1 MSYAQG
7 ESAFN
12 GGYFDALETRVSAT
26 VTCDGL
32 QKIATQAV
40 SSVNNTI
47 VAVTT
52 QLALIQSDYND
63 LAIRI
68 TTLENHIATLAG
80 SQVAFSAL
88 AMQSMTVAG
97 VNDLGSAL
105 AYLHAQAAVTMN
117 LGMAG
122 TNSFLH
128 EALKLAQELIQ
139 VVLAY
144 NRLERQIQS
153 MTALLTDLPARLA
166 SLESSILAKAST
178 ITDCSISLQVD

>member
-1 MSYAQG
+1 MSYPQG

-12 GGYFDALETRVSAT
+12 QGYFDALQTRVSAT

-32 QKIATQAV
+32 QRIATQAV
-40 SSVNNTI
+40 SSVNGSI
-47 VAVTT
+47 AAVNT
-52 QLALIQSDYND
+52 QLALIQSDYNE
-63 LAIRI
+63 LTIRI

-88 AMQSMTVAG
+88 AVQSLTVGA
-97 VNDLGSAL
+97 VNDLSSTL

-122 TNSFLH
+122 TSSFLH

-139 VVLAY
+139 VVTAY

-153 MTALLTDLPARLA
+153 LRAMVTDLPARLA
-166 SLESSILAKAST
+166 SLESSITAKAAT
-178 ITDCSISLQVD
+178 ITDCTITLGVG

>member
-1 MSYAQG
+1 MSYPQG

-12 GGYFDALETRVSAT
+12 QGYFDSLTTRVSVT

-32 QKIATQAV
+32 QKIMTQAAN
-40 SSVNNTI
+40 SVNGTI
-47 VAVTT
+47 AAVTT
-52 QLALIQSDYND
+52 QLALIQSDYNE

-88 AMQSMTVAG
+88 IGQSATVGA
-97 VNDLGSAL
+97 VVDISSVI

-117 LGMAG
+117 LGLAG

-139 VVLAY
+139 VVLAF
-144 NRLERQIQS
+144 NRLERQIES
-153 MTALLTDLPARLA
+153 LTAMLTDLPARLA
-166 SLESSILAKAST
+166 SLESAIMAKAAT
-178 ITDCSISLQVD
+178 ITDCTITLGVD